1 MLPYGRSEKVGGV
14 RMGDRITRISE
25 AVKQEM
31 SNIIKQELKDPR
43 IPEFVS
49 VVSVD
54 VTKDL
59 KYAKVFVSVY
69 GTDEEKQNAILGLK
83 SASGYVRKEIGQR
96 LNLRYTPEVHF
107 ELDNSIERGIYLTH
121 LIDKTV
127 KESE

>member
-1 MLPYGRSEKVGGV
+1 MS
-14 RMGDRITRISE
+14 DRITRISE

-31 SNIIKQELKDPR
+31 SDIIKKELKDPR

-59 KYAKVFVSVY
+59 KYAKIYVSVY
-69 GTDEEKQNAILGLK
+69 GTDEEKQNAINGLK
-83 SASGYVRKEIGQR
+83 SAAGFVRKEIGHR
-96 LNLRYTPEVHF
+96 LNLRYTPEIHF
-107 ELDNSIERGIYLTH
+107 ELDDSIERGVYLTG

-127 KESE
+127 KEDGREEI